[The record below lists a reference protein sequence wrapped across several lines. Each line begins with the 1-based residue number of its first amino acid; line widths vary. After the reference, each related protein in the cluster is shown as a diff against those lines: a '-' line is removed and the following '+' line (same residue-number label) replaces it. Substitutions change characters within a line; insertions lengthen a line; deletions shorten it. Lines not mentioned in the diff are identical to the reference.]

1 MAELLHLLIVDD
13 HAVVR
18 MGMVQLLRG
27 LRGACEVSEAGS
39 LLQAQAVLAA
49 RPDVSLLVLDVHL
62 PGQAPLQALHT
73 VRRSHPLLPVLL
85 LSADSDPELA
95 AQALH
100 AGACGWLPKSADARV
115 LLGAIELVLAGGC
128 YVPSFLL
135 QPRTSMP
142 STLPQESL
150 TERQLEVLGQ
160 LVQGRSNKEIARAL
174 GLAEPTVKGHLVT
187 IFRVLRVRNRAEAVS
202 AGQQHLRALGS
213 AQGAT
218 GAAWRVGAPAALPG
232 GVR

>member
-1 MAELLHLLIVDD
+1 MAESLHLLIVDD

-27 LRGACEVSEAGS
+27 LRGHCELSEAAS
-39 LLQAQAVLAA
+39 LAQAQAVLAA
-49 RPDVSLLVLDVHL
+49 RPDVALLVLDVHL
-62 PGQAPLQALHT
+62 PGQAPLQALHSL
-73 VRRSHPLLPVLL
+73 RHSHPLLPVLL
-85 LSADSDPELA
+85 LSADSDPDLA

-115 LLGAIELVLAGGC
+115 LLGAVELVLAGGC
-128 YVPSFLL
+128 YVPPFLL
-135 QPRTSMP
+135 QTAGAAGAA
-142 STLPQESL
+142 PQEVL

-160 LVQGRSNKEIARAL
+160 LVQGRSNKEIARTL

-202 AGQQHLRALGS
+202 AGQRHLRALGG
-213 AQGAT
+213 AQGAAA
-218 GAAWRVGAPAALPG
+218 AAWRVGLPATAGAL
-232 GVR
+232 R